1 MAGRK
6 ERVLVAMS
14 GGVDSAVAAALL
26 VEAGYEVI
34 GVTMHLWDYGDA
46 SEAAGQGRCCG
57 PADIRDA
64 RRVATTLGIRHY
76 IMNFKDEFRTN
87 VVAPFLE
94 AYRTGRT
101 PIPCIACNRSLK
113 FSHLIA
119 RAEALGA
126 ERVATGHYARL
137 RDGPDGRR
145 RLLRA
150 VDQRKDQTYFLFN
163 VPPDQLARSIFPL
176 GDLTKEQV
184 RMTAREF
191 GLSLAE
197 KPESQEICF
206 IPDNDTQGFVSG
218 QLGESSPPPGPIVDA
233 AGRVLGEHGGIHR
246 FTIGQRRGLGLS
258 GGPWYVLRLEPA
270 TNRIVVGP
278 AKDLLRTTFK
288 VSDVNWMGPRPA
300 EFARVSVKIRHG
312 QAEWEGRVRFLA
324 RETAEVTLDSPA
336 RAVSPGQAA
345 VFYKGDWLLG
355 GGWIA

>member
-1 MAGRK
+1 MAGKK

-34 GVTMHLWDYGDA
+34 GVTMHLWNYGTA
-46 SEAAGQGRCCG
+46 SGAAGPGRCCG

-64 RRVATTLGIRHY
+64 RRVATNLGIRHY
-76 IMNFKDEFRTN
+76 IMNFKDEFRN
-87 VVAPFLE
+87 KVVTPFLE

-126 ERVATGHYARL
+126 DRVATGHYARL
-137 RDGPDGRR
+137 REERDGRWR
-145 RLLRA
+145 ILRA

-163 VPPDQLARSIFPL
+163 VTQEQIARSIFPV

-184 RMTAREF
+184 RVTAREF

-206 IPDNDTQGFVSG
+206 IPDGDTPRFVSG
-218 QLGESSPPPGPIVDA
+218 ELGTLAPPPGPIVDA
-233 AGRVLGEHGGIHR
+233 TGNVLGQHGGIHR
-246 FTIGQRRGLGLS
+246 YTVGQRRGLGLS
-258 GGPWYVLRLEPA
+258 GGPWYVLRLE
-270 TNRIVVGP
+270 TGSNRIVVGP

-288 VSDVNWMGPRPA
+288 VSDVNWMGRRPA
-300 EFARVSVKIRHG
+300 EAARVSVKIRHG
-312 QAEWEGRVRFLA
+312 QAEWEGRVRFIA

-345 VFYKGDWLLG
+345 VFYQGDWLLG